1 MSFRQRFRG
10 QRRKRGSSLGN
21 IVNSV
26 KNMVNTTFALTSTIG
41 GLDFALAVDSPTLAV
56 TKEVKR
62 GCLIK
67 AVFIE
72 FWVIGK
78 LTAGTLNSFNWYI
91 IKNPAGSLTRPT
103 PGLEGASDEKRYI
116 FLSGRGLLST
126 AEAGFAYS
134 VRRWVKIPKIYQRM
148 GSDDRLSLLMQSQTA
163 AAGNVCIQATY
174 KWYT

>member
-1 MSFRQRFRG
+1 MSFGQRFRG
-10 QRRKRGSSLGN
+10 RPKRRSSSLGN
-21 IVNSV
+21 IVNSI
-26 KNMVNTTFALTSTIG
+26 KNMANTTFALTNTIG

-72 FWVIGK
+72 FWVVGK
-78 LTAGTLNSFNWYI
+78 LADGVLNSFNWYI

-103 PGLEGASDEKRYI
+103 PGLEGVSDEKRYI
-116 FLSGRGLLST
+116 FLSGKGLLSSNNG
-126 AEAGFAYS
+126 GFVYS
-134 VRRWVKIPKIYQRM
+134 FKRWVKIPKRYQRM
-148 GSDDRLSLLMQSQTA
+148 GSDDRLSILMQSQTA

>member
-1 MSFRQRFRG
+1 MSFQRFRG
-10 QRRKRGSSLGN
+10 QRRKRRSSLGT
-21 IVNSV
+21 IVNSI
-26 KNMVNTTFALTSTIG
+26 KNVVNTTFAMTSTIG

-67 AVFIE
+67 AVYLE
-72 FWVIGK
+72 FWVTGK
-78 LTAGTLNSFNWYI
+78 LADGVLNSFNWYL

-116 FLSGRGLLST
+116 FWSGKGLLSSNS
-126 AEAGFAYS
+126 AGFAYS
-134 VRRWVKIPKIYQRM
+134 KSRWIKIPKRYQRM
-148 GSDDRLSLLMQSQTA
+148 GSDDRLSLLFQSQTA